1 MRNDEVMSKKIDAAR
16 KRLTKA
22 LKKHASVVGGPAV
35 SLKKAQR
42 VSSEVQLAAAEYA
55 DAVWT
60 KTALPSPFAELT
72 QPGLEASTVASLEAE
87 RDALKTKP
95 KKK

>member
-1 MRNDEVMSKKIDAAR
+1 MSKKIDAAR
-16 KRLTKA
+16 KRLSQA

-42 VSSEVQLAAAEYA
+42 VASELQSAAADYA
-55 DAVWT
+55 EAVWV

-72 QPGLEASTVASLEAE
+72 QPGLEASTVESLQKE
-87 RDALKTKP
+87 RDALKNKP